1 MQAFGEYSSSFT
13 VNCETGMLDYS
24 IHNSGFSIFEGSELV
39 LTPGKNSFSHA
50 SEAMIRLIIT
60 DLQLSGNSFSGKLT
74 SSLLFSFL
82 RDMLT
87 EDADPFLTLWNNQI
101 ACDPFVNIKVS
112 GKPSSVSF
120 LPDDPLFGFSFNTLG
135 GLLSAINNYTSEV
148 ISEAS
153 FDEGDM
159 HPFPTLLK
167 ISYDGLSSGQKAAM
181 QALSGLHKSGIVLPL
196 LLVSDELTS
205 VEYVNGLI
213 ALKLAE
219 KEIFPSLLS
228 DVAVV
233 QTWLEILLQ
242 KKGREEDLSSLIARG
257 EGDSIEFKS
266 TLRWD
271 IRAGKTSQS
280 IERACLKTISA
291 FLNSAG
297 GNLLIG
303 VRDDG
308 SIEGLATDKFPNE
321 DKFLLHL
328 WTLIRTCLGRDFS
341 TYIRTRIEKID
352 EKNVCI
358 VSCSPSNRPVFLRQ
372 PGFEEEMYIRIGP
385 SSNAISISEG
395 LRYISDRFGKN

>member
-213 ALKLAE
+213 ALKLV
-219 KEIFPSLLS
+219 L
-228 DVAVV
+228 
-233 QTWLEILLQ
+233 
-242 KKGREEDLSSLIARG
+242 
-257 EGDSIEFKS
+257 
-266 TLRWD
+266 
-271 IRAGKTSQS
+271 
-280 IERACLKTISA
+280 C
-291 FLNSAG
+291 
-297 GNLLIG
+297 
-303 VRDDG
+303 
-308 SIEGLATDKFPNE
+308 
-321 DKFLLHL
+321 
-328 WTLIRTCLGRDFS
+328 
-341 TYIRTRIEKID
+341 
-352 EKNVCI
+352 
-358 VSCSPSNRPVFLRQ
+358 
-372 PGFEEEMYIRIGP
+372 
-385 SSNAISISEG
+385 
-395 LRYISDRFGKN
+395 